1 MPYRQNNLIFGDF
14 PVEAIGV
21 TIKSGQNLTA
31 GTVLGKITST
41 GKCVK
46 SLSASSD
53 GSEDVYAVLAE
64 DCDASAGDKTGTAF
78 ITGSI
83 NENELTFGTGH
94 TADSTRDAFR
104 ALGIILR
111 ASVK

>member
-1 MPYRQNNLIFGDF
+1 MYRQSNLIFGDF
-14 PVEAIGV
+14 PVEAAEV
-21 TIKSGQNLTA
+21 TIKSGENLTA
-31 GTVLGKITST
+31 GTVIGKITST

-53 GSEDVYAVLAE
+53 GSQNVYAILAD
-64 DCDASAGDKTGTAF
+64 DCDASAGDKKASAF
-78 ITGSI
+78 ITGSF
-83 NENELTFGTGH
+83 NENALTFGTGH
-94 TADSTRDAFR
+94 TAASTKDAFR